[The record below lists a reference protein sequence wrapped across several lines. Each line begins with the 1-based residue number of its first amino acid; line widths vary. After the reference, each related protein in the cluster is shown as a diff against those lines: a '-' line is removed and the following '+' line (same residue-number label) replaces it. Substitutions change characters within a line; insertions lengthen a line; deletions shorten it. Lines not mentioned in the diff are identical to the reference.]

1 MASGIAQKLPGEQM
15 TQPEDL
21 AELVAGIIAL
31 PNTASVPEL
40 TVNWNYE
47 SIY

>member
-1 MASGIAQKLPGEQM
+1 MTLHHDLPRSEI

-21 AELVAGIIAL
+21 AHLVAEVVAL

-40 TVNWNYE
+40 LVNWRYE
-47 SIY
+47 AGA

>member
-1 MASGIAQKLPGEQM
+1 MAEGITSVPPEAM

-21 AELVAGIIAL
+21 AELVATILAL
-31 PNTASVPEL
+31 PNTASVAEL

-47 SIY
+47 IHH